1 METGYT
7 FESPKKNSDAHK
19 KLRTYLP
26 GNIFFS
32 TVTIA
37 ILQVTQI
44 TYLDIILLKYLPRFL
59 TTSTKHIFYA
69 HFFEFPSR
77 THEHKSKLYKYLK
90 PIALLALV
98 MGLKIRLD

>member
-19 KLRTYLP
+19 KLRT
-26 GNIFFS
+26 S
-32 TVTIA
+32 